1 MLFHHNSPKTGDI
14 STHNPELIDM
24 NQAVNHKIDTVAV
37 TKILLLICLALLLH
51 SCSGSVQ
58 QPEIMAQPGT
68 APQPSPS
75 ITRALPP
82 YIIHPGDTLDI
93 KFFYNKELDE
103 QVMVRPD
110 GRISLQLVHDV
121 MAAGLSTDELIKV
134 LSTKYEPFL
143 KDPEISVIVKK
154 FDAQRVYVDGEVYRP
169 GMVEMGGYMDV
180 MQAIASAGGM
190 KESALEDEILVIRHN
205 GLGKPLVMKVDLAKA
220 KEMDPSQNIRLH
232 AYDIVYV
239 PKSAIAHV
247 NTWVDLYI
255 RKNIP
260 INLDFGLYKS
270 IY

>member
-1 MLFHHNSPKTGDI
+1 MLFHHNSKKTGDVSI
-14 STHNPELIDM
+14 HNPELIDM
-24 NQAVNHKIDTVAV
+24 NQTGEHTIGTVTAIRIV
-37 TKILLLICLALLLH
+37 LLVCLALLLQ
-51 SCSGSVQ
+51 SCSGRVQ

-68 APQPSPS
+68 ASQPAPS

-121 MAAGLSTDELIKV
+121 MAAGLSTDELVKI
-134 LSTKYEPFL
+134 LSIKYEPYL
-143 KDPEISVIVKK
+143 KEPEISVIVKK
-154 FDAQRVYVDGEVYRP
+154 FDAQKVYVDGEVYRP

-190 KESALEDEILVIRHN
+190 KESALEDEILIIRHN
-205 GLGKPLVMKVDLAKA
+205 GLAKPLVIKVDLAKA
-220 KEMDPSQNIRLH
+220 KEMDTSQNIRLQ

>member
-1 MLFHHNSPKTGDI
+1 MLFHHNSKKTGDI
-14 STHNPELIDM
+14 SIHKPELPDM
-24 NQAVNHKIDTVAV
+24 NHVVKYNIGAAAVVRLV
-37 TKILLLICLALLLH
+37 LLTCLALLLQ
-51 SCSGSVQ
+51 SCTGRVQ
-58 QPEIMAQPGT
+58 QPDIMAKPGT
-68 APQPSPS
+68 APQPTPS
-75 ITRALPP
+75 VTRALPP

-103 QVMVRPD
+103 RVMVRPD

-143 KDPEISVIVKK
+143 KEPEISVIVKK
-154 FDAQRVYVDGEVYRP
+154 FDAQKVYVDGEVYRP
-169 GMVEMGGYMDV
+169 GMVKMGGYMDV

-205 GLGKPLVMKVDLAKA
+205 GLGKPLVLKVDLAKA

-270 IY
+270 LY

>member
-1 MLFHHNSPKTGDI
+1 MSVQSPT
-14 STHNPELIDM
+14 STSTNAL
-24 NQAVNHKIDTVAV
+24 QAVVGTIDNVGASWT
-37 TKILLLICLALLLH
+37 LLLVWFAMLLQG
-51 SCSGSVQ
+51 CSAPVQ
-58 QPEIMAQPGT
+58 QADTMAQPGM

-93 KFFYNKELDE
+93 KFFYNRDLDE

-110 GRISLQLVHDV
+110 GRISLQLIHDV
-121 MAAGLSTDELIKV
+121 MAAGLSTDELVKI
-134 LSTKYEPFL
+134 LSTKYEPYL
-143 KDPEISVIVKK
+143 KEPEISVIVKK
-154 FDAQRVYVDGEVYRP
+154 FDAQKVYVDGEVYKP
-169 GMVEMGGYMDV
+169 GMIKMGGYMDI

-205 GLGKPLVMKVDLAKA
+205 GLAKPMVIKVDLAKA
-220 KEMDPSQNIRLH
+220 KEMDTSQNIRLQ

-260 INLDFGLYKS
+260 VNLDFGISKA